1 MRPPAFV
8 ETATESTVQTMD
20 LTVDASDKV
29 GGTTTARCFCT
40 SAMLEGT
47 SPGGRLTVPLLTVKR
62 TDHAAAQQQARNMQR
77 LDQLLERLDD
87 GIADGS
93 AKNKVTFSIHREA
106 ANDDFEWGQT
116 MASCTPAE
124 TAEAQRIIVS
134 FLRSHVFDVL
144 AAMADDLASVHG
156 RFYLFDPFIKS
167 RQGDTVN
174 PRWHQDGYS
183 LVTQDDFF
191 AHWYLPAAEPAAGTG
206 SAATSTGLAAD
217 DWAEVA
223 LPERRDEAFETRYR
237 GPRDSTLPPAP
248 SDAGG
253 NGEDDGEDD
262 DEELVFDW
270 SGASD
275 DTRKERIAP
284 QTFVPLSHSDA
295 GLIVLHDAEVFHR
308 VPLAALFR
316 RPERSIARVEFHGR
330 DGKGDKVFF
339 ERRVDG
345 GGGGEWQ
352 PLRRVRLPPAL
363 AALCDE
369 YAGERACGDGNDG
382 LRAYV
387 SVGVCGA
394 EAEMPMKEWLEG
406 RLRRQY
412 ALVVDSSML

>member
-1 MRPPAFV
+1 MFWRSRDGADADALRNDYSRRVHSQLAYLPRRARGYCCSCTSASTCIFL
-8 ETATESTVQTMD
+8 ETTTSRRSSTSFCGERLRAVQTMD

-47 SPGGRLTVPLLTVKR
+47 SPGARLTVPLLTVKR
-62 TDHAAAQQQARNMQR
+62 TDHAAAQQQARDMQR

-87 GIADGS
+87 GIADGY

-191 AHWYLPAAEPAAGTG
+191 AHWYLPAAEPAAGTRG
-206 SAATSTGLAAD
+206 ARQQARASPPTTGRRSRYRSAATRPSRRATAASRQH
-217 DWAEVA
+217 ATA
-223 LPERRDEAFETRYR
+223 GTERRWR
-237 GPRDSTLPPAP
+237 
-248 SDAGG
+248 
-253 NGEDDGEDD
+253 
-262 DEELVFDW
+262 
-270 SGASD
+270 
-275 DTRKERIAP
+275 
-284 QTFVPLSHSDA
+284 
-295 GLIVLHDAEVFHR
+295 
-308 VPLAALFR
+308 
-316 RPERSIARVEFHGR
+316 
-330 DGKGDKVFF
+330 
-339 ERRVDG
+339 ERRG
-345 GGGGEWQ
+345 RRRGRRRGAR
-352 PLRRVRLPPAL
+352 LRL
-363 AALCDE
+363 
-369 YAGERACGDGNDG
+369 ER
-382 LRAYV
+382 
-387 SVGVCGA
+387 
-394 EAEMPMKEWLEG
+394 
-406 RLRRQY
+406 RLRRHAQG
-412 ALVVDSSML
+412 AHRAADLRAAIA